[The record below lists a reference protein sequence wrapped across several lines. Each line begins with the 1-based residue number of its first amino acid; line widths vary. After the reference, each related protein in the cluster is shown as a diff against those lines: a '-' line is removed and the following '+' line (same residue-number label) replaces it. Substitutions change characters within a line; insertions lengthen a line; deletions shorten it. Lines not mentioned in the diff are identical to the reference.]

1 MAEADATAIPPAMPL
16 SNRDLAY
23 RMQLQFLV
31 EQFYYAE
38 ATALDQ
44 RRYDDWLALFT
55 DDVHYW
61 MPVRRTRTSNELDQ
75 EFTAPGAV
83 AYFDDTKTMLTT
95 RVRKLLTGY
104 SWAEDPPSRTRH
116 LITNVQILDE
126 RDKGLDVTSNFHV
139 YRTRLNS
146 EEDSWIGHRED
157 VLRRHGDSCLIANRK
172 IFLEQTVLLARNL
185 SNFF

>member
-1 MAEADATAIPPAMPL
+1 MPDTHPEPAPASAL
-16 SNRDLAY
+16 SNDDLAH
-23 RMQLQFLV
+23 RIRLQFLV

-38 ATALDQ
+38 AAALDQ
-44 RRYDDWLALFT
+44 RRYEDWLALFA

-61 MPVRRTRTSNELDQ
+61 MPVRRTRTSNELDK
-75 EFTAPGAV
+75 EFTSPGAV
-83 AYFDDTKTMLTT
+83 AYFDDTKEMLAG
-95 RVRKLLTGY
+95 RVRKLRTGY

-116 LITNVQILDE
+116 LITNVQIVEE
-126 RDKGLDVTSNFHV
+126 RDDELSVASNFHV

-157 VLRRHGDSCLIANRK
+157 VLRRAGASFRIAGRK

>member
-1 MAEADATAIPPAMPL
+1 MTEADPTVTAAAMPL
-16 SNRDLAY
+16 FSRDLAY

-38 ATALDQ
+38 AAALDQ

-83 AYFDDTKTMLTT
+83 AYFNDTKAMLAV
-95 RVRKLLTGY
+95 RVRKLQTGY

-126 RDKGLDVTSNFHV
+126 RDDRLSVTSNFHV
-139 YRTRLNS
+139 YRTRPS
-146 EEDSWIGHRED
+146 PDEDSWRARRED
-157 VLRRHGDSCLIANRK
+157 VLLRDGHSFRIAGGKMRVRRPVVHPRVHN
-172 IFLEQTVLLARNL
+172 N
-185 SNFF
+185 

>member
-1 MAEADATAIPPAMPL
+1 MADPQMTAPPLADAE
-16 SNRDLAY
+16 LAR

-44 RRYDDWLALFT
+44 RRYEDWLDLFT

-75 EFTAPGAV
+75 EFTSPGAV
-83 AYFDDTKTMLTT
+83 AYFDDTKAMLAS
-95 RVRKLLTGY
+95 RVRKLASGY

-116 LITNVQILDE
+116 LVTNVQIVGE
-126 RDKGLDVTSNFHV
+126 RDEALEVTSNFHL

-157 VLRRHGDSCLIANRK
+157 VLRRAGGSFRIANRK
-172 IFLEQTVLLARNL
+172 IFLEQTIMLARNL

>member
-1 MAEADATAIPPAMPL
+1 MAEAEAPATSAV

-38 ATALDQ
+38 AAALDQ

-61 MPVRRTRTSNELDQ
+61 MPVRRTRTSNELDR
-75 EFTAPGAV
+75 EFTAPGAI
-83 AYFDDTKTMLTT
+83 AYFDDDRTMLAS
-95 RVRKLLTGY
+95 RVRKLQTGY
-104 SWAEDPPSRTRH
+104 AWAEDPPSRTRH

-126 RDKGLDVTSNFHV
+126 RDEEIEVTSNFHV

-146 EEDSWIGHRED
+146 EEDNWIGHRED
-157 VLRRHGDSCLIANRK
+157 LLRRDGTSFRIANRK